1 MPTAN
6 EPAGPASISFEE
18 MAALAKR
25 MREQAIDDPTSDLFV
40 IFVAPGVMARLS
52 TLTKEADHA

>member
-52 TLTKEADHA
+52 TLTKEA